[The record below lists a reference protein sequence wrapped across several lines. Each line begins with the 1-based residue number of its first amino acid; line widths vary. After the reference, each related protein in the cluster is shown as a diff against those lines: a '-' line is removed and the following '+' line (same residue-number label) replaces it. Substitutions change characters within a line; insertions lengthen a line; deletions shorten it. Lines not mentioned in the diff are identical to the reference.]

1 MVSLADVRRLAL
13 TLPDTDVD
21 ESGNRFSVKS
31 AGFAWPYPEKVN
43 PKRARVERL
52 DIYVVRVADED
63 DKQAMLIGEPEKYFT
78 TDHYNG
84 YPAVM
89 VRLAAI
95 TVDELAE
102 LLTDAHEAARL
113 QWVRPKLPSRRS

>member
-1 MVSLADVRRLAL
+1 
-13 TLPDTDVD
+13 LPDTDVD
-21 ESGNRFSVKS
+21 EPDNRFSVK
-31 AGFAWPYPEKVN
+31 GTDFAWPYPEKVL

-52 DIYVVRVADED
+52 DIYVVRFADED
-63 DKQAMLIGEPEKYFT
+63 DKQAMLVGGPETYFT

-84 YPAVM
+84 YPADM

-113 QWVRPKLPSRRS
+113 QWVRPKLPPRRS